1 MIHRH
6 VHLSVRERRRLRS
19 AGVLPWLLGLL
30 FSLLPWTAG
39 ADPAR
44 IQVLLSETGGA
55 YGELVAALEKR
66 LQAQAERPVQ
76 LRIRQVPENYAE
88 LAELLATRPALA
100 VPVGV
105 RATAL
110 VLRAADTTPIL
121 SLLVPYDTYLTL
133 LDNVHPTA
141 ARDPGLRSAIYL
153 DQPLER
159 QLNLLQLLLPKVLRL
174 GTLAGP
180 NSSQRIAE
188 LETLSAQR
196 GLELATEP
204 VGSGDNPVAALTRL
218 LDRSEV
224 LLALPDPGV
233 FNRTS
238 LQAIL
243 LTTYRSDVPVL
254 GFSRAYVNAGALAA
268 VHSSAEQIGA
278 QAGEWIADLANA
290 GGWRLGNARY
300 PDYYS
305 ISVNG
310 RVAQSLGI
318 SVADEDVLL
327 ERLQALEQPQP

>member
-1 MIHRH
+1 MTHPQRHTSIH
-6 VHLSVRERRRLRS
+6 ERRRPRP
-19 AGVLPWLLGLL
+19 ACVLAWLLGLL
-30 FSLLPWTAG
+30 FGLTPWSVG
-39 ADPAR
+39 ADPVQV
-44 IQVLLSETGGA
+44 QVLLSETGGA
-55 YGELVAALEKR
+55 YGELVAALDRR
-66 LQAQAERPVQ
+66 LHAEAAQPVQ

-88 LAELLATRPALA
+88 LAELLATQPALA

-110 VLRAADTTPIL
+110 VLRAADRTPIL
-121 SLLVPYDTYLTL
+121 SLLVPYDSYLTL
-133 LDNVHPTA
+133 LDNVPPLATQE
-141 ARDPGLRSAIYL
+141 PGLRSAIYL
-153 DQPLER
+153 DQPLAR
-159 QLNLLQLLLPKVLRL
+159 QLNLLQLLLPKATRL

-188 LETLSAQR
+188 LQALSAQR
-196 GLELATEP
+196 GLQLATEA
-204 VGSGDNPVAALTRL
+204 VDSDDNPVVALTRL

-224 LLALPDPGV
+224 LLALPDPSV
-233 FNRTS
+233 FNRAS

-278 QAGEWIADLANA
+278 QAGEWIAALANA
-290 GGWRLGNARY
+290 GHWRLGSPRY

-305 ISVNG
+305 ISVNS

-318 SVADEDVLL
+318 SVANEAVLL
-327 ERLQALEQPQP
+327 ERLQDLEQPQP